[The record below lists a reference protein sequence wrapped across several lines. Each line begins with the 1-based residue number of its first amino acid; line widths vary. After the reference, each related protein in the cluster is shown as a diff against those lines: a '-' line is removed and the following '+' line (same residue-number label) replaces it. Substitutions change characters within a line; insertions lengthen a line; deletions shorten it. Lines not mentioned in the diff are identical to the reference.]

1 MFKEEKRWGV
11 VALLLVS
18 LAIAG
23 CSRTDW
29 GDQKAASINVSDKT
43 LAEAEASA
51 IVGYA
56 AALARRA
63 SVSDSNYYPSDG
75 DKPTPAPPKPG
86 PSPNG
91 VCENCDGHNWI
102 GDGQPR
108 TPCPVCN
115 KDGKKPPKGYSMG
128 TPMPPG
134 FESVGE
140 SVLESSPPP
149 QSEDEKQAEFDRRLN
164 KSLQPLTDGL
174 NKYLEEEAQAK
185 YLKDKESPFANR
197 QQEAPA
203 EEPKV
208 TEAPE
213 VKAEPPA
220 PTPDPPIPT
229 IVVHRAKMSSTNVDQ
244 WLMKGKPEW
253 EKNNQWRIQLKE
265 LPATA
270 KRSYF
275 QILDGDGSET
285 FVYEY
290 LTAESLARARASK
303 AAPSPSAPSPKPMK
317 SAQ

>member
-86 PSPNG
+86 PGPNG

-102 GDGQPR
+102 GDGRPR

-115 KDGKKPPKGYSMG
+115 ADGKKPPRGYSKG
-128 TPMPPG
+128 TPMPLG
-134 FESVGE
+134 FEWAGDSA
-140 SVLESSPPP
+140 LESSPPP
-149 QSEDEKQAEFDRRLN
+149 PEEDVPLAEI
-164 KSLQPLTDGL
+164 
-174 NKYLEEEAQAK
+174 E
-185 YLKDKESPFANR
+185 ESPFNKS
-197 QQEAPA
+197 QQEAPV

-213 VKAEPPA
+213 VQADPPA
-220 PTPDPPIPT
+220 PTPDPPVPT
-229 IVVHRAKMSSTNVDQ
+229 IVIHRARVNSINVDQ

-253 EKNNQWRIQLKE
+253 EKNNQWRIQMKV

-275 QILDGDGSET
+275 QVLDGDGSET

-290 LTAESLARARASK
+290 LTAESLARARSLK
-303 AAPSPSAPSPKPMK
+303 AKSSPSASSSKPMK

>member
-63 SVSDSNYYPSDG
+63 SVSDSSLYPSDG

-102 GDGQPR
+102 GDGRPR

-115 KDGKKPPKGYSMG
+115 ADGKKPPKGYTKG

-140 SVLESSPPP
+140 SIGESILESETPPAVDVI
-149 QSEDEKQAEFDRRLN
+149 SAE
-164 KSLQPLTDGL
+164 T
-174 NKYLEEEAQAK
+174 E
-185 YLKDKESPFANR
+185 ESPFSKS

-213 VKAEPPA
+213 AQADPPE

-229 IVVHRAKMSSTNVDQ
+229 IVIHRARMNSINVDQ

-253 EKNNQWRIQLKE
+253 EKNNQWRIQMKV

-275 QILDGDGSET
+275 QVLDGDGSET
-285 FVYEY
+285 LVYEY
-290 LTAESLARARASK
+290 LTAESLARARSLK
-303 AAPSPSAPSPKPMK
+303 ESSSPSAPSSKPMK